1 MVIEIATNY
10 YYRLYYNYFLLR
22 IEEVRIREEMKS
34 DRRRRVKSQ
43 RPIGTEAVRRGA
55 SLKKK
60 LFVAREKRGEKDI
73 VFGMT
78 GSISETRISSI
89 KEEVSKMQ
97 KELESQR
104 NALADLRKKKSKKNE
119 MSKKEVEAKDEDDE
133 FKVAVLDVG
142 MATVKVL

>member
-1 MVIEIATNY
+1 MVIEIATDY
-10 YYRLYYNYFLLR
+10 YYRLYYKYFLLR

-34 DRRRRVKSQ
+34 DRRKRVKSR
-43 RPIGTEAVRRGA
+43 RPIGTEALRYGA
-55 SLKKK
+55 SLKKAYT
-60 LFVAREKRGEKDI
+60 VREEREEKDM
-73 VFGMT
+73 VYEMT

-97 KELESQR
+97 KELESQW
-104 NALADLRKKKSKKNE
+104 NVLANLKKKKSKKNE
-119 MSKKEVEAKDEDDE
+119 ISKKEVEAKDEDDE

>member
-10 YYRLYYNYFLLR
+10 YYRLYYKYFILR

-34 DRRRRVKSQ
+34 DRRKRVKSR
-43 RPIGTEAVRRGA
+43 RPIGTEAVRYGA
-55 SLKKK
+55 RFKQIHA
-60 LFVAREKRGEKDI
+60 AREEREEKEMYE
-73 VFGMT
+73 MT
-78 GSISETRISSI
+78 GSISETRISSM

-97 KELESQR
+97 KELESQW
-104 NALADLRKKKSKKNE
+104 NVLALRKKKSKRNE
-119 MSKKEVEAKDEDDE
+119 MSKKEVEAKDEDDD